1 MTARSVLKVQ
11 MKRLHPGAIIPKYQ
25 TAGAA
30 GFDLHA
36 VTAGPFNDILIAP
49 GETKLIGT
57 GIAVSIDNPE
67 WGLFLFGRS
76 GLGKR
81 GIGLGNG
88 VGVIDSDY
96 QGELGVLLKNSSD
109 TVFRILNGDRIAQ
122 GVFMP
127 VSQAEFV
134 VVSEFSST
142 TERGTRGFGST
153 GVGG

>member
-1 MTARSVLKVQ
+1 MNARSVLKVAL
-11 MKRLHPGAIIPKYQ
+11 KKLHPGAIIPKYQ

-36 VTAGPFNDILIAP
+36 VTDGPLNDILIYP
-49 GETKLIGT
+49 GETLLIST

-76 GLGKR
+76 GLGKK

-109 TVFRILNGDRIAQ
+109 RTFRVVHGDRIAQ

-142 TERGTRGFGST
+142 TERGARGFGST
-153 GVGG
+153 GVGA